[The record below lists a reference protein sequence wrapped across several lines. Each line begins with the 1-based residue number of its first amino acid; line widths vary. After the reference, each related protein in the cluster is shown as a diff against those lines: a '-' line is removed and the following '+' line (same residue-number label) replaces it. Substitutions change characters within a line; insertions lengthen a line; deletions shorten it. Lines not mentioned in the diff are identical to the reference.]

1 MASLATRALL
11 VLVCGFAA
19 LSSSAAAALG
29 LAEERIL
36 VFTGL
41 VAALALLPFLVRP
54 RLVRPSGPVLLLWL
68 LLASMVLADLAG
80 DFDPLDAKVALPLLV
95 LLAAPNLAR
104 SLGPVELGRFAWR
117 LLSVYVVI
125 TCFYQFV
132 AEPTVVAHGYAGIVR
147 YDPTGSVVMH
157 SSLSLIHLVMARAR
171 LSQPLPPRARLAT
184 IALGGMSLSMVFLTA
199 TRTALLT
206 LAVLAVLHLAT
217 TPQPGLAWR
226 RLGAA
231 ALGLALAFT
240 LWTLVVNDSF
250 YLRLSGGQDD
260 FSSGRWTSIAHWLAL
275 AGDRPWGLGL
285 GAVRDLLAG
294 GRPELNGT
302 DLLEWPHN
310 EFVRFWVE
318 AGPIGL
324 LFVVLLLALLV
335 RRALRAAR
343 VEPDPVLRAL
353 MLAIAADLLAEACLQ
368 NLLNAVYHATVLIL
382 MLSLA
387 VARVDRSVMAP
398 PLRLDPTLGPGA
410 FWAGSTGRPP

>member
-41 VAALALLPFLVRP
+41 VVALALLPFLVRP
-54 RLVRPSGPVLLLWL
+54 RLARPSGPVLIVCL
-68 LLASMVLADLAG
+68 LLVAMVLVDLAG
-80 DFDPLDAKVALPLLV
+80 DFDPLDAKVALPLLA

-104 SLGPVELGRFAWR
+104 SLGPAELGRFVWR
-117 LLSVYVVI
+117 LLSVYIVV
-125 TCFYQFV
+125 TCFYQLV
-132 AEPTVVAHGYAGIVR
+132 AEPAVVAHGYAGIVR

-171 LSQPLPPRARLAT
+171 LSQKLPPRARLAT

-206 LAVLAVLHLAT
+206 LAVLALLHFAT

-226 RLGAA
+226 RLGSA
-231 ALGLALAFT
+231 ALGLTLAFA
-240 LWTLVVNDSF
+240 LWTLVASDSF
-250 YLRLSGGQDD
+250 YLRLSGGQAD
-260 FSSGRWTSIAHWLAL
+260 FSSGRWASIAHWLAL

-285 GAVRDLLAG
+285 GAVRGLLAE
-294 GRPELNGT
+294 GRPKLNGT

-324 LFVVLLLALLV
+324 LFVVLLLALLL
-335 RRALRAAR
+335 RRAIRAAR
-343 VEPDPVLRAL
+343 VEPDPMLRAM

-382 MLSLA
+382 ILSL
-387 VARVDRSVMAP
+387 VTARACRPAEAP
-398 PLRLDPTLGPGA
+398 RLRLDRAGSPEA
-410 FWAGSTGRPP
+410 FCAGSTGRPP